1 MCSRSTLY
9 RHYRQ
14 YFKSTIVPKYLDSG
28 KKVGRPP
35 FIPPHRISELNSK
48 LMYADGEAV
57 DMSSLRRSLMNI
69 TNDELVARN
78 NVSGKSIILS
88 LETRHV

>member
-1 MCSRSTLY
+1 
-9 RHYRQ
+9 
-14 YFKSTIVPKYLDSG
+14 
-28 KKVGRPP
+28 
-35 FIPPHRISELNSK
+35 
-48 LMYADGEAV
+48 MYADGEAV
-57 DMSSLRRSLMNI
+57 DMSSLRRDLMNI